1 MKAEGKDT
9 CTAKAPSHFRFIQL
23 ENGIRL
29 LLVSTAS
36 SAATCGNGRNG
47 SQKCGANLRST
58 SAAALDVR
66 VGSFNDPVS
75 LQGLCHLCEHVLFT
89 GSETYPNESYGAFLG
104 KEGQTDR

>member
-1 MKAEGKDT
+1 MYNT
-9 CTAKAPSHFRFIQL
+9 LVHFRFIQL
-23 ENGIRL
+23 VNGIRL
-29 LLVSTAS
+29 LLVSTAGES
-36 SAATCGNGRNG
+36 GESGG
-47 SQKCGANLRST
+47 SGARST

-104 KEGQTDR
+104 KE

>member
-1 MKAEGKDT
+1 MS
-9 CTAKAPSHFRFIQL
+9 TAG
-23 ENGIRL
+23 ENG
-29 LLVSTAS
+29 
-36 SAATCGNGRNG
+36 G
-47 SQKCGANLRST
+47 SGGARST

-104 KEGQTDR
+104 KDGRVA

>member
-1 MKAEGKDT
+1 M
-9 CTAKAPSHFRFIQL
+9 
-23 ENGIRL
+23 N
-29 LLVSTAS
+29 S
-36 SAATCGNGRNG
+36 SLDNVISIYDGRNG
-47 SQKCGANLRST
+47 SQKCGINLRST

-104 KEGQTDR
+104 KEG

>member
-1 MKAEGKDT
+1 MHR
-9 CTAKAPSHFRFIQL
+9 AKAKASFHFRFIQL

-29 LLVSTAS
+29 LLVSTALPP
-36 SAATCGNGRNG
+36 ARVNGRNG
-47 SQKCGANLRST
+47 SQKSST

-104 KEGQTDR
+104 MQ

>member
-1 MKAEGKDT
+1 MES
-9 CTAKAPSHFRFIQL
+9 PFLFRFIQL

-29 LLVSTAS
+29 LLVSTAAAAS
-36 SAATCGNGRNG
+36 SG
-47 SQKCGANLRST
+47 SSRCST

-89 GSETYPNESYGAFLG
+89 GSETYPNESYSAFLG
-104 KEGQTDR
+104 RQRNHPQSLHIFKGP

>member
-1 MKAEGKDT
+1 MGGAKDESPKEACVIVCM
-9 CTAKAPSHFRFIQL
+9 CTILSLVHFRFIQL
-23 ENGIRL
+23 VNGIRL
-29 LLVSTAS
+29 LLVSTA
-36 SAATCGNGRNG
+36 GENGG
-47 SQKCGANLRST
+47 SGVRST

-104 KEGQTDR
+104 KE

>member
-1 MKAEGKDT
+1 MGGAKDESPKEACVIVCMYNT
-9 CTAKAPSHFRFIQL
+9 LVHFRFIQL
-23 ENGIRL
+23 VNGIRL
-29 LLVSTAS
+29 LLVSTA
-36 SAATCGNGRNG
+36 GENGG
-47 SQKCGANLRST
+47 GGARST

-104 KEGQTDR
+104 KVMQTPVRKD